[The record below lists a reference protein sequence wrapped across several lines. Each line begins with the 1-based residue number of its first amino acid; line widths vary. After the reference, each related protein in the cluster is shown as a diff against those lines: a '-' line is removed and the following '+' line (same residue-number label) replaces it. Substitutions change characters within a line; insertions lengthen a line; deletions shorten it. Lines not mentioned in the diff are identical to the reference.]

1 MRSLRQYAAEL
12 NKIGKREFKLQYGK
26 PVLLGVG
33 MVADVVAGATRG
45 PSGTMKMTAVS
56 EVEQVGSLN
65 GRAWLITKGPD
76 GPMGP
81 AITVGRSAYN
91 DMVIAEYT
99 ISNRHCQFRY
109 EPGRLLL
116 SDLGSLNGT
125 YHNGRLLE
133 GEERVKI
140 RPQDTIVIGRF
151 LFEFVEGA
159 DFFSR
164 VEAALKEG

>member
-1 MRSLRQYAAEL
+1 MRSLQQYAAEL
-12 NKIGKREFKLQYGK
+12 NKIGKREFRLQYGK

-45 PSGTMKMTAVS
+45 PTGTMKMTTVS
-56 EVEQVGSLN
+56 EVEEVGSLN

-91 DMVIAEYT
+91 DMVIADYT

-109 EPGRLLL
+109 EPGRILL

-125 YHNGRLLE
+125 FHNGRQLDE
-133 GEERVKI
+133 EERVKV
-140 RPQDTIVIGRF
+140 RAGDTIVIGRF
-151 LFEFVEGA
+151 LFEFVEGP
-159 DFFSR
+159 DFLQR
-164 VEAALKEG
+164 VEDVHKGD